1 MSVLDKVFR
10 WLGHGRYR
18 SSLPTAASNGD
29 VVEQLVDAYGRLQ
42 VVFAAA
48 APVGATAVRQKTAAQ
63 RGTLKASAGSVLEL
77 AVWNNSEEPVWV
89 QIHDKASAASNGETC
104 VDQVYCPAGGTVG
117 WRPLVPVAC
126 ATQVR
131 WAAST
136 TPGTLTEVG
145 SNCVGFSGAVL

>member
-29 VVEQLVDAYGRLQ
+29 VVELLADAYGRLQ

-48 APVGATAVRQKTAAQ
+48 APVGATAVRQKTAAKK
-63 RGTLKASAGSVLEL
+63 GTLKASAGSVLEL
-77 AVWNNSEEPVWV
+77 AIWNSSASAVWFQV
-89 QIHDKASAASNGETC
+89 HDKASDPTNGETC
-104 VDQVYCPAGGTVG
+104 VDQVMVPAGGSLG

-126 ATQVR
+126 ATQAR
-131 WAAST
+131 WAASS
-136 TPGTLTEVG
+136 TPGTLTLIAGDE
-145 SNCVGFSGAVL
+145 VGFSGAVL